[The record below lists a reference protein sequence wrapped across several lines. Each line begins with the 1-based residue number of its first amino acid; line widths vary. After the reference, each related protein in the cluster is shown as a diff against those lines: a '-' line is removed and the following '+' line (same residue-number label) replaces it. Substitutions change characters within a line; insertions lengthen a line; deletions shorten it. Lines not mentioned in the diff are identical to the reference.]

1 MCVRR
6 RAAAA
11 SLAAVVAALGL
22 TACTP
27 PTDHVV
33 QTGYTNH
40 LGSCGPYDW
49 KTLTVTQD
57 IVDETHGL
65 AGVQV
70 WASKQ
75 VSADVG
81 VSSYVLDPATRVDPV
96 PVPYVSQGSTLTL
109 KLAALPEGRW
119 NVWVTWPD
127 GISRNNT
134 VIRVDRT
141 RPHVTVHPLVA
152 LGKGVYRVTLDVD
165 EPAGETITDLDG
177 LRYPDSFDRY
187 AHGSVSVEVRA
198 FLPRQSVIVTDSSC
212 NVARTELHLPVA
224 PNSQFG

>member
-1 MCVRR
+1 VRR
-6 RAAAA
+6 RTVGA

-33 QTGYTNH
+33 QTGFRDGS
-40 LGSCGPYDW
+40 GSCGSYDW
-49 KTLTVTQD
+49 KILTVGQD

-70 WASKQ
+70 WASRRA
-75 VSADVG
+75 SADEVPT
-81 VSSYVLDPATRVDPV
+81 SYVLDPATRIDPV
-96 PVPYVSQGSTLTL
+96 PVTYVGQGRTLTL
-109 KLAALPEGRW
+109 KLDTVPEGSW
-119 NVWVTWPD
+119 NVWVTWPE
-127 GISRNNT
+127 GASRNNA

-187 AHGSVSVEVRA
+187 VHGSVSVEVRA
-198 FLPRQSVIVTDSSC
+198 FLPRQSVTVTDSSC

-224 PNSQFG
+224 PDSQFG